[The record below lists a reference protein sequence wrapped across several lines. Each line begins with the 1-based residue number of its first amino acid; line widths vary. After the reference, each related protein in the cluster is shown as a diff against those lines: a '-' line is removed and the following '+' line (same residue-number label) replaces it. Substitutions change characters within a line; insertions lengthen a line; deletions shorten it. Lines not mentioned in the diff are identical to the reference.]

1 MTPKPNPNRII
12 RRARPGKYEGG
23 LYLDAWL
30 DVLEDDDR
38 VVSHSGLLLRQ
49 YANLAVGELQVA
61 ARGFGDT
68 MTEGEAAF
76 IKDHPFAISVDT
88 EEGFVV
94 VHWFETWADMQ
105 EVWAEAKQIA
115 DPDPSATEIVD
126 GLMVP
131 QNRDG
136 EVVH

>member
-30 DVLEDDDR
+30 DALEDDDR
-38 VVSHSGLLLRQ
+38 VVSHSGLLIRQ
-49 YANLAVGELQVA
+49 FANIAAAELQIA
-61 ARGFGDT
+61 ARGFGEV

-94 VHWFETWADMQ
+94 VHWFETWADMNEAWS
-105 EVWAEAKQIA
+105 EVKIVA
-115 DPDPSATEIVD
+115 DPDPGHLEAVD
-126 GLMVP
+126 RMLVP
-131 QNRDG
+131 QTRDG
-136 EVVH
+136 EVLH

>member
-1 MTPKPNPNRII
+1 MNAKPVVNRVV
-12 RRARPGKYEGG
+12 RHARPGKYEGG

-30 DVLEDDDR
+30 DVLEDDGR
-38 VVSHSGLLLRQ
+38 IVSASGLLIRQ
-49 YANLAVGELQVA
+49 YANVTVGELQVA

-76 IKDHPFAISVDT
+76 LKDHPFAISVDT

-94 VHWFETWADMQ
+94 VHWFETWADMN
-105 EVWAEAKQIA
+105 EVWVEAKRAAEPEPGPVEAA
-115 DPDPSATEIVD
+115 DN
-126 GLMVP
+126 LLVP

-136 EVVH
+136 EIVH